1 MMMLNSC
8 RYRWLIS
15 KIYLVN
21 LDWPATWLAYPSNL
35 LAVSMQTCACTY
47 AVSTG
52 YVSAYGEVSQPVLVL
67 VLIRTCT
74 RVPLV
79 WVVLVVVLVVQLYIS
94 DGTPLEWMPANRPV
108 RSLGFCISVFCIL
121 HSYVLVKLMICTS
134 LLVLVSGAAVM
145 LSLVFVVTRPAKARS
160 SISFSLTFGS
170 CSHWS
175 TL

>member
-1 MMMLNSC
+1 MMMMLIC
-8 RYRWLIS
+8 CYYCQLIS

-21 LDWPATWLAYPSNL
+21 LDLPATWLAYPSNL

-79 WVVLVVVLVVQLYIS
+79 WVVLVVVLCTLYSELVRYTVADIPVQRPCGWITSVHLCSAYLNHMSLYDYIWFLYGS
-94 DGTPLEWMPANRPV
+94 TVIMVSFVLAVYERLYCFTVW
-108 RSLGFCISVFCIL
+108 CSVD
-121 HSYVLVKLMICTS
+121 M
-134 LLVLVSGAAVM
+134 
-145 LSLVFVVTRPAKARS
+145 
-160 SISFSLTFGS
+160 
-170 CSHWS
+170 
-175 TL
+175 